1 MKKTTINSEPKI
13 IQKKIKNS
21 VETKRV
27 GLKNKLHIH
36 MSDHYLLNHLLDYVP
51 ESIYFKDTESR
62 FIRLSMSLAKSF
74 GLESPQEA
82 IGKTDYDFFSQE
94 HARQAFEGEQEII
107 RTGRT
112 LSIEEKETRPN
123 LPDRWVLTT
132 KMPIYNE
139 NREIIGTFGIS
150 RDITDRKLAE
160 DNLRSQ
166 AHRLQNQI
174 EEINLLQEQLKDQAT
189 HDSLTGLFNRR
200 MMDQILSQ
208 QLENCKELNQ
218 EFVILVID
226 IDQFKRINDE
236 FGHLVGDTI
245 LAEFGKCIIA
255 STRSDDFSCRLGGDE
270 ILMAFQKMS
279 MKEAKNKAEII
290 RKKLGAISVRRDDQ
304 KISATVSI
312 GIASFPSHGIT
323 VNELI
328 NRADEAL
335 YIAKEKGRNQVVII

>member
-1 MKKTTINSEPKI
+1 MKKIVINSD
-13 IQKKIKNS
+13 QKSLLKDSEVEAKRINS
-21 VETKRV
+21 
-27 GLKNKLHIH
+27 KNKLHLH

-62 FIRLSMSLAKSF
+62 FIRLSTSLAKSF
-74 GLESPQEA
+74 GLESPDEA
-82 IGKTDYDFFSQE
+82 IGKTDYDFFSHE
-94 HARQAFEGEQEII
+94 HALQAFEGEQEII

-139 NREIIGTFGIS
+139 NHEIIGTFGIS
-150 RDITDRKLAE
+150 RDITDRKMAE

-189 HDSLTGLFNRR
+189 HDTLTGLFNRR

-208 QLENCKELNQ
+208 QLENCRELGL

-226 IDQFKRINDE
+226 IDKFKSINDD
-236 FGHLVGDTI
+236 FGHLVGDNI
-245 LAEFGKCIIA
+245 LTEFGKCILS
-255 STRSDDFSCRLGGDE
+255 STRADDFSCRLGGDE

-279 MKEAKNKAEII
+279 LKEAKIKAEII
-290 RKKLGAISVRRDDQ
+290 RKKLGAIIVKRDAQ

-312 GIASFPSHGIT
+312 GIATFPLHGNS

-328 NRADEAL
+328 NKADEAL
-335 YIAKEKGRNQVVII
+335 YIAKEKGRNQVVTI